1 MRGVSKENAKL
12 MSSSIYSN
20 FVAYGHTNEEDSSPH
35 CQVHRNQLDTSQQC
49 DSRKLFVHIEQQHEL
64 PALNMKVYK

>member
-1 MRGVSKENAKL
+1 MLGVSKENAKL
-12 MSSSIYSN
+12 MSSSIDSN
-20 FVAYGHTNEEDSSPH
+20 FVAYRHTNEEDSSPH

-64 PALNMKVYK
+64 PALNM